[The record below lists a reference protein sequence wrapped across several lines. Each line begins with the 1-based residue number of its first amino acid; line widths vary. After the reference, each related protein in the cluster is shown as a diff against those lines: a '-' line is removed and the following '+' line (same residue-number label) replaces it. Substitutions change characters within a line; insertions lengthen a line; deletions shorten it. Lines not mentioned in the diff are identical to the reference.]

1 MKMFFLLVMLLA
13 PAGAMAGVSC
23 FTITDPDQ
31 RALCRA
37 TQSRSV
43 GDCGAISDYALR
55 QQCRVRQGA
64 SKSTCN
70 GITDQWERQKCRD
83 ESAKR

>member
-1 MKMFFLLVMLLA
+1 MKTLLA
-13 PAGAMAGVSC
+13 LVLLLSPAAATAGVSC

-37 TQSRSV
+37 SQTHSV
-43 GDCGAISDYALR
+43 GDCSVISDYALR
-55 QQCRVRQGA
+55 QQCRVKQGA

-70 GITDQWERQKCRD
+70 GITDQWEREKCQD
-83 ESAKR
+83 EAAKR